1 MLAVR
6 RGGRTVVLVA
16 AALLVGGGLAACGSE
31 GGDGA
36 SAGTSPTTADGSAFP
51 VAIEHKYG
59 ETVIDDVPER
69 VVSVGFTDQDF
80 LLALDVVPVGI
91 RDWYGDQPFATW
103 PWAQDALGDAE
114 PTVLAAD
121 TLNVEAVAALSPD
134 LIVGISSGMTAEEY
148 ETLSAIAPT
157 LAQSDDFVD
166 YGVPW
171 QEATRTIG
179 RAVGK
184 ADEAE
189 ALVGEV
195 EGLFAEARAEHP
207 EFEGASGVVAFV
219 MAADE
224 VGGYAEE
231 DTRSRILE
239 DLGFEVPAQIDELAG
254 DSFYASFSAENI
266 DRLDADLVA
275 WVAATDDVIAQI
287 KASPLRSGLRAVQEG
302 REVFLDAEVG
312 AAAGFSSPLSLPY
325 VLEELVPR
333 FALAVDGDP
342 ATGDE

>member
-1 MLAVR
+1 
-6 RGGRTVVLVA
+6 VA
-16 AALLVGGGLAACGSE
+16 AALLVGGLLAACGGSE
-31 GGDGA
+31 EADGAGDPVASGDGA
-36 SAGTSPTTADGSAFP
+36 AFP
-51 VAIEHKYG
+51 LTLEHKYG
-59 ETVIDDVPER
+59 ETVLDEVPER

-80 LLALDVVPVGI
+80 LLALEVVPVGI

-103 PWAQDALGDAE
+103 PWAQEALGDAE
-114 PTVLAAD
+114 PEVLPAD
-121 TLNVEAVAALSPD
+121 ALSYEAIAALRPD
-134 LIVGISSGMTAEEY
+134 LIVGVSSGMTAEEY
-148 ETLSAIAPT
+148 ATLSAIAPT
-157 LAQSDDFVD
+157 LAQSDEFVD

-171 QEATRTIG
+171 QEATRAIG
-179 RAVGK
+179 QAVGK

-189 ALVGEV
+189 ALVTEV
-195 EGLFAEARAEHP
+195 EELFAEARAEHP

-231 DTRSRILE
+231 DTRSRVLE
-239 DLGFEVPAQIDELAG
+239 DLGFEVPAEIDELAG

-287 KASPLRSGLRAVQEG
+287 EASPLRSGLRAVEEG

-342 ATGDE
+342 ATDGE

>member
-1 MLAVR
+1 
-6 RGGRTVVLVA
+6 VLLA
-16 AALLVGGGLAACGSE
+16 AALVLAACGSS
-31 GGDGA
+31 GDGA
-36 SAGTSPTTADGSAFP
+36 AGADTEVEGTAGGAAFP
-51 VAIEHKYG
+51 VTLEHKYG
-59 ETVIDDVPER
+59 ETVLEEAPAR

-91 RDWYGDQPFATW
+91 RDWYGDQPHATW
-103 PWAQDALGDAE
+103 PWAQEALGGAEPQVLPADALSF
-114 PTVLAAD
+114 
-121 TLNVEAVAALSPD
+121 EAIAALRPD
-134 LIVGISSGMTAEEY
+134 LIVGVSSGMTAEEY

-157 LAQSDDFVD
+157 LAQSDEYVD

-171 QEATRTIG
+171 QAATRAIG
-179 RAVGK
+179 AAVGK

-189 ALVGEV
+189 ALVAEV
-195 EGLFAEARAEHP
+195 EALFASARAAHP

-219 MAADE
+219 MEADE

-239 DLGFEVPAQIDELAG
+239 DLGFEVPAEIDELAG

-275 WVAATDDVIAQI
+275 WIAATDDVVAQI
-287 KASPLRSGLRAVQEG
+287 KASPLRSGLRAAEEG
-302 REVFLDAEVG
+302 REVFLDVEVG

-342 ATGDE
+342 ATGSE